1 MSILKVDKLVKK
13 FGGLTAVDQV
23 SFEVE
28 RGEIFAIIG
37 PNGAG
42 KTTCF
47 NMIAGTFPATS
58 GSILFDNQDIRG
70 KKPHQLNRMGL
81 ARTFQIV
88 KPLAKLTVYENVLV
102 AGLSSSKH
110 LQEAKTRAE
119 VVLEKIGLD
128 AYRDIPSGSL
138 SIGNLKKL
146 ELARALATK
155 PKLLLID
162 EPMGGLTPAE
172 IDQLI
177 LLIKEIN
184 QEGVTIVI
192 IEHIMRAVM
201 ALAERIAVLQNGRLI
216 ALGKPEEIVE
226 NEKVIKAYLGDAY
239 AKR

>member
-58 GSILFDNQDIRG
+58 GSIIFDNQDIRG

-119 VVLEKIGLD
+119 EVLEKIGLD

-239 AKR
+239 ARR

>member
-119 VVLEKIGLD
+119 EVLEKIGLD

-239 AKR
+239 ARR

>member
-58 GSILFDNQDIRG
+58 GSIIFDNQDIRG

-201 ALAERIAVLQNGRLI
+201 SLAERIAVLQNGRLI

-239 AKR
+239 ARR

>member
-119 VVLEKIGLD
+119 EVLEKIGLD

>member
-47 NMIAGTFPATS
+47 NMIAGTFPVTS

>member
-58 GSILFDNQDIRG
+58 GSIIFDNQDIRE

-239 AKR
+239 ARR

>member
-239 AKR
+239 ARR

>member
-58 GSILFDNQDIRG
+58 GSIIFDNQDIRG

-119 VVLEKIGLD
+119 VVLDKIGLD

-239 AKR
+239 ARR

>member
-119 VVLEKIGLD
+119 EVLEKIGLD

-146 ELARALATK
+146 ELARVLATK

>member
-47 NMIAGTFPATS
+47 NMIAGTFPVTS

-119 VVLEKIGLD
+119 EVLEKIGLD

-239 AKR
+239 ARR

>member
-1 MSILKVDKLVKK
+1 MV
-13 FGGLTAVDQV
+13 
-23 SFEVE
+23 
-28 RGEIFAIIG
+28 
-37 PNGAG
+37 
-42 KTTCF
+42 
-47 NMIAGTFPATS
+47 
-58 GSILFDNQDIRG
+58 
-70 KKPHQLNRMGL
+70 L
-81 ARTFQIV
+81 APTFQIV
-88 KPLAKLTVYENVLV
+88 KPLSKLTVYENVLV

-239 AKR
+239 ARR

>member
-58 GSILFDNQDIRG
+58 GSIIFDNQDIRG

-119 VVLEKIGLD
+119 EVLEKIGLD

>member
-58 GSILFDNQDIRG
+58 GSIIFDNQDIRG

-239 AKR
+239 ARR

>member
-47 NMIAGTFPATS
+47 NMIAGTFPVTS

-119 VVLEKIGLD
+119 EVLKKIGLD

>member
-47 NMIAGTFPATS
+47 NMIAGTFPVTS

-119 VVLEKIGLD
+119 EVLEKIGLD